1 LWHKFNI
8 YNTPHV
14 EKSSDDIYNFTLT
27 SSYLIGAASC
37 KRFLEIMKMEF
48 MASHILGLLK
58 RSSTFA
64 KDCRLKLMP
73 NGVGF
78 LVF

>member
-1 LWHKFNI
+1 
-8 YNTPHV
+8 
-14 EKSSDDIYNFTLT
+14 
-27 SSYLIGAASC
+27 
-37 KRFLEIMKMEF
+37 MKMEF